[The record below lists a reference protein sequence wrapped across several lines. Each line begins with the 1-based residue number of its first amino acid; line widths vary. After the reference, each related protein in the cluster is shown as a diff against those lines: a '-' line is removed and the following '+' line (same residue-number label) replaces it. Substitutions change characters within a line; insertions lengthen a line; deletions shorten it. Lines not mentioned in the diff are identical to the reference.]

1 MTEIFTPQKSANTI
15 NKAFS
20 FFPNSQFTLVHCGIC
35 AAICGI
41 TGRIQNSAWAHLQQR
56 YRVNHFQKRGQI
68 SERMARYQK
77 CKHFKGKI
85 GEIGPTYW
93 LDISIVLNVTDGGV
107 SSIYALEVHP
117 PLGSN

>member
-1 MTEIFTPQKSANTI
+1 
-15 NKAFS
+15 
-20 FFPNSQFTLVHCGIC
+20 
-35 AAICGI
+35 
-41 TGRIQNSAWAHLQQR
+41 
-56 YRVNHFQKRGQI
+56 
-68 SERMARYQK
+68 MARYQK

-117 PLGSN
+117 PLGSNWEFLCIPQLLPGLRRLT